1 LKRGA
6 NWAATG
12 ESFAYFLFCEGG
24 NLPDSDRP
32 GGPRDDEALLE
43 ECRAGKVSAFEHL
56 YEMHGARMKSIAA
69 NLLGNLADAEDAVQD
84 CFLKVYRGAASFRGA
99 SRLSTWVYRVLV
111 NSCYDMLRKRRRYPL
126 EARSEGETLVSSR
139 EPVTPASDHP
149 LRLSLEAC
157 VKDLEPRRRAAFLL
171 FEVEGF
177 THREVGD
184 ILGVPEGTSK
194 TLLFEARRELQ
205 RRLWKRGVVPR
216 VGA

>member
-1 LKRGA
+1 LEDR
-6 NWAATG
+6 
-12 ESFAYFLFCEGG
+12 SPIFLPAKEG
-24 NLPDSDRP
+24 NLPESDRP
-32 GGPRDDEALLE
+32 GGPRDDEAQLLE
-43 ECRAGKVSAFEHL
+43 ECRAGNVSAFERL
-56 YEMHGARMKSIAA
+56 YEMHGARMKSVAA

-99 SRLSTWVYRVLV
+99 SRVSTWIYRVLV
-111 NSCYDMLRKRRRYPL
+111 NTCYDMLRKRGRRPP
-126 EARSEGETLVSSR
+126 EASR
-139 EPVTPASDHP
+139 EGAATDSGREPATPASDHP

-157 VKDLEPRRRAAFLL
+157 VRDLDPRRRAVFLL

-205 RRLWKRGVVPR
+205 RRLWKRGVVAR
-216 VGA
+216 GSAS

>member
-1 LKRGA
+1 MQIGPSPEDRSRIGLLAK
-6 NWAATG
+6 
-12 ESFAYFLFCEGG
+12 EG
-24 NLPDSDRP
+24 NLPDSDHP
-32 GGPRDDEALLE
+32 VGPWDDEAKLFE
-43 ECRAGKVSAFEHL
+43 ECRTGNVSAFERL

-99 SRLSTWVYRVLV
+99 SRLSTWIYRVLV
-111 NSCYDMLRKRRRYPL
+111 NSCYDMLRKRRRRPL
-126 EARSEGETLVSSR
+126 EAPSGGETSASLR

-157 VKDLEPRRRAAFLL
+157 VKELDPRRRAAFLL
-171 FEVEGF
+171 FQVEGF

-184 ILGVPEGTSK
+184 ILGVPEGTSR

-216 VGA
+216 AGA

>member
-1 LKRGA
+1 VQIGPPLEDRSRI
-6 NWAATG
+6 
-12 ESFAYFLFCEGG
+12 SFFAKEG

-32 GGPRDDEALLE
+32 GGPRDDETLLE
-43 ECRAGKVSAFEHL
+43 ECRAGNVSAFEHL
-56 YEMHGARMKSIAA
+56 YEIHGARMKSIAA

-99 SRLSTWVYRVLV
+99 SRLSTWIYRVLV
-111 NSCYDMLRKRRRYPL
+111 NSCYDILRKRRRQPV
-126 EARSEGETLVSSR
+126 EARSKEGAAQSR
-139 EPVTPASDHP
+139 PEPVTPASDHP

-205 RRLWKRGVVPR
+205 RLLARRGVVAAAR
-216 VGA
+216 S

>member
-1 LKRGA
+1 VQIVPPLENRSRI
-6 NWAATG
+6 
-12 ESFAYFLFCEGG
+12 SFLAKEG
-24 NLPDSDRP
+24 NLPDTDRP
-32 GGPRDDEALLE
+32 GGPRDDEALPE
-43 ECRAGKVSAFEHL
+43 ECRDGNVAAFEHL

-99 SRLSTWVYRVLV
+99 SRFSTWIYRVLV

-126 EARSEGETLVSSR
+126 EARSEGESLVSRR

-157 VKDLEPRRRAAFLL
+157 VKDLEPRRRAVFLL

-205 RRLWKRGVVPR
+205 RRLWKGGIVPR

>member
-1 LKRGA
+1 VQIGPPLEDRSRI
-6 NWAATG
+6 
-12 ESFAYFLFCEGG
+12 SFVAKEG
-24 NLPDSDRP
+24 NLQDSDRP
-32 GGPRDDEALLE
+32 GEPRDDETLLE
-43 ECRAGKVSAFEHL
+43 ECRAGNVAAFEHL

-99 SRLSTWVYRVLV
+99 SRLSTWIYRVLV
-111 NSCYDMLRKRRRYPL
+111 NSCYDMLRKRRRHPL
-126 EARSEGETLVSSR
+126 ETRSEGESLVCSR

-149 LRLSLEAC
+149 LRLSVEAC
-157 VKDLEPRRRAAFLL
+157 VKDLEPRRRAVFLL

>member
-1 LKRGA
+1 MQIGPSL
-6 NWAATG
+6 
-12 ESFAYFLFCEGG
+12 EGRSRIGLLRKEG

-32 GGPRDDEALLE
+32 GGPRDDEAQLLE
-43 ECRAGKVSAFEHL
+43 ECRAGNVSAFERL
-56 YEMHGARMKSIAA
+56 YVTHGARMKSIAA
-69 NLLGNLADAEDAVQD
+69 NLLGNFADAEDAVQD

-99 SRLSTWVYRVLV
+99 SRLSTWIYRVLV
-111 NSCYDMLRKRRRYPL
+111 NSCYDMLRKRRRRPF
-126 EARSEGETLVSSR
+126 EARSEAGTSASSR
-139 EPVTPASDHP
+139 EPVAPASDHP

-157 VKDLEPRRRAAFLL
+157 LKDLAPRRRAAFLL

-184 ILGVPEGTSK
+184 ILGIPEGTSK

-205 RRLWKRGVVPR
+205 RRLWNRGAAPR

>member
-1 LKRGA
+1 
-6 NWAATG
+6 
-12 ESFAYFLFCEGG
+12 
-24 NLPDSDRP
+24 
-32 GGPRDDEALLE
+32 
-43 ECRAGKVSAFEHL
+43 
-56 YEMHGARMKSIAA
+56 MHGARMKSIAA

-99 SRLSTWVYRVLV
+99 SRLSTWIYRVLV
-111 NSCYDMLRKRRRYPL
+111 NSCYDMLRKRRRSPL
-126 EARSEGETLVSSR
+126 QARSEGEALVSSR

-205 RRLWKRGVVPR
+205 RRLWKRGVVSR
-216 VGA
+216 EGA

>member
-1 LKRGA
+1 VQIGPPLEDRSRI
-6 NWAATG
+6 
-12 ESFAYFLFCEGG
+12 SFFAKGG

-32 GGPRDDEALLE
+32 DGPQDDEALLE
-43 ECRAGKVSAFEHL
+43 ECRAGNVSAFERL

-84 CFLKVYRGAASFRGA
+84 CFLKVYRGAASFRGT
-99 SRLSTWVYRVLV
+99 SRLSTWIYRVLV
-111 NSCYDMLRKRRRYPL
+111 NSCYDILRKRRQYPL
-126 EARSEGETLVSSR
+126 EARLEGETLVSSR

-216 VGA
+216 VGV

>member
-1 LKRGA
+1 VQVGPPLEDRSRI
-6 NWAATG
+6 
-12 ESFAYFLFCEGG
+12 SFLAKEG
-24 NLPDSDRP
+24 NLPDSGRP
-32 GGPRDDEALLE
+32 DGPRDEEAQLLE
-43 ECRAGKVSAFEHL
+43 ECQAGNVSAFEHL
-56 YEMHGARMKSIAA
+56 YEKHGARMKSIAA

-84 CFLKVYRGAASFRGA
+84 CFLKVYRGAASFRGD
-99 SRLSTWVYRVLV
+99 SRLSTWIYRVLV
-111 NSCYDMLRKRRRYPL
+111 NSCYDMLRKRRRQPV
-126 EARSEGETLVSSR
+126 EARSEGGAAESGR

-157 VKDLEPRRRAAFLL
+157 VKDLDPRRRAAFLL

>member
-1 LKRGA
+1 MQVGPPLEDR
-6 NWAATG
+6 
-12 ESFAYFLFCEGG
+12 SPVSHFAKER

-32 GGPRDDEALLE
+32 GGPRDDEEQLLE
-43 ECRAGKVSAFEHL
+43 DCRAGNVSAFERL
-56 YEMHGARMKSIAA
+56 YEMHGARMKSVAA
-69 NLLGNLADAEDAVQD
+69 NLLGNMADAEDAVQD

-99 SRLSTWVYRVLV
+99 SRLSTWIYRVLV
-111 NSCYDMLRKRRRYPL
+111 NSCYDMLRKRQRRPV
-126 EARSEGETLVSSR
+126 EARSEAAAVPGR

-157 VKDLEPRRRAAFLL
+157 VKDLDPRRRAAFLL

-205 RRLWKRGVVPR
+205 RRLWTRGVVAR
-216 VGA
+216 AGAS